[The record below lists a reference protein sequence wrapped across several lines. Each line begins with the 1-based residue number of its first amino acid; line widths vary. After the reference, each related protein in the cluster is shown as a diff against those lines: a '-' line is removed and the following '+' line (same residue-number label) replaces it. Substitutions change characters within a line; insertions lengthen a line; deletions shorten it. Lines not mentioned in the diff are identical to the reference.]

1 MDVARPPKS
10 TGLLGGKDSARTSFI
25 PSPITRIEETGLSGL
40 WLQDLA
46 LKVLYYQGYMSG
58 FKIAEAI
65 ALPFPG
71 VVDQL
76 LEMLKREK
84 LIEVKTAQQ
93 VGLGEGTYIYGI
105 TGLGIR
111 RAQEALERS
120 QYAGPAPVPLEVYN
134 RAILSQARQRIT
146 IKDYELRQVL
156 SHLVLS
162 EPLLQRIGPAVN
174 SGTSI
179 FLYGPPGNGKTSI
192 ARAIGSLML
201 NESIYIPYAIYIDG
215 LVVKMYDEVNHRII
229 PEEMPQKVGTGG
241 LPSKP
246 STGGLN
252 KPSTGSLQSLGQD
265 SSGGAAVRY
274 GPRRDMRW
282 VRIHRPFIMTGG
294 ELILAGLDLSF
305 DEVHKF
311 YEAPFQVKANGGI
324 LLIDDF
330 GRQLVRPR
338 DLLNRWIVPLEN
350 RIDYLTL
357 HTGRKIE
364 VPFDVLVI
372 FSTNLPPK
380 DLVDEAFLR
389 RLRHKIQIVDPSYEA
404 YREIFKDVASSKGV
418 AYDESGLAY
427 LLQEWYIKRNRKL
440 RASHPRDLCDQILDI
455 SRYLNISPEMT
466 TEMIDR
472 SAEAYFVDI

>member
-10 TGLLGGKDSARTSFI
+10 TGLLGVKESARASFV
-25 PSPITRIEETGLSGL
+25 PSPITRVEETGLSGL

-58 FKIAEAI
+58 FKIAEAM

-93 VGLGEGTYIYGI
+93 VGLGEGTYVYGI

-120 QYAGPAPVPLEVYN
+120 QYAGPAPVPLEAYN

-146 IKDYELRQVL
+146 IKDIDLRQVL
-156 SHLVLS
+156 SHLMLS

-215 LVVKMYDEVNHRII
+215 LVVKLIRR
-229 PEEMPQKVGTGG
+229 
-241 LPSKP
+241 
-246 STGGLN
+246 
-252 KPSTGSLQSLGQD
+252 GQ
-265 SSGGAAVRY
+265 
-274 GPRRDMRW
+274 PP
-282 VRIHRPFIMTGG
+282 H
-294 ELILAGLDLSF
+294 
-305 DEVHKF
+305 
-311 YEAPFQVKANGGI
+311 
-324 LLIDDF
+324 
-330 GRQLVRPR
+330 
-338 DLLNRWIVPLEN
+338 
-350 RIDYLTL
+350 
-357 HTGRKIE
+357 HTG
-364 VPFDVLVI
+364 
-372 FSTNLPPK
+372 
-380 DLVDEAFLR
+380 
-389 RLRHKIQIVDPSYEA
+389 
-404 YREIFKDVASSKGV
+404 
-418 AYDESGLAY
+418 
-427 LLQEWYIKRNRKL
+427 
-440 RASHPRDLCDQILDI
+440 
-455 SRYLNISPEMT
+455 
-466 TEMIDR
+466 
-472 SAEAYFVDI
+472 